1 MTRRPFLRWTSLFAA
16 VGGGAYY
23 YQKNQNYQAPTIPYV
38 PPPFLWETIPA
49 QIAERFTVPHPVKD
63 GFLWNMASRCV
74 MGVTGLLAKG
84 FLMSNQT
91 RVYGL
96 DSFMAILD
104 DPERTRGVITVSNHK
119 STLDDP
125 CLWGVLPIQT
135 LFTPEKMRWVLGAA
149 DICYTSLFRSY
160 FFAFG
165 QAIPTIR
172 GGGIYQPGVDYAI
185 HILNQGAWVHMYP
198 EAKVN
203 QAQKMIRF
211 KWGIG
216 RMVMD
221 MEHEPIVIPIWHQG
235 MELTKPLYDPTIY
248 LNKPIVLVFGKPIDY
263 HDIIT
268 RWKQGELTRE
278 EARIQLT
285 TRFYEA
291 IERLG
296 LEYQNS

>member
-1 MTRRPFLRWTSLFAA
+1 MGIGCSRHLLYFTVSLFR
-16 VGGGAYY
+16 
-23 YQKNQNYQAPTIPYV
+23 
-38 PPPFLWETIPA
+38 PPSLV
-49 QIAERFTVPHPVKD
+49 FTD
-63 GFLWNMASRCV
+63 LIR
-74 MGVTGLLAKG
+74 
-84 FLMSNQT
+84 
-91 RVYGL
+91 
-96 DSFMAILD
+96 
-104 DPERTRGVITVSNHK
+104 
-119 STLDDP
+119 
-125 CLWGVLPIQT
+125 
-135 LFTPEKMRWVLGAA
+135 
-149 DICYTSLFRSY
+149 FRSY